1 MKLWICIFALLA
13 SDLLLAQDEYD
24 DDDVLT
30 ADELAALDEFD
41 DAHDQAQQQF
51 ESVDSRVTEQQ
62 STIDALEN
70 REAELR
76 EQIELLR
83 EAAAAKAAEDEARRF
98 ALGEALKSYKVPEDN
113 DT

>member
-1 MKLWICIFALLA
+1 MKFWICFLALLA
-13 SDLLLAQDEYD
+13 SPMVLAQDEQEDFD
-24 DDDVLT
+24 DD
-30 ADELAALDEFD
+30 ELDAEYEFD
-41 DAHDQAQQQF
+41 DAHEQAQQQF

-62 STIDALEN
+62 DTIDSLEQ

-83 EAAAAKAAEDEARRF
+83 EAAATKAAEDEARRV
-98 ALGEALKSYKVPEDN
+98 ALGEALKSYKVPKED